1 MKEDDNLVDE
11 SGQCA
16 DSSDA
21 PNSCSEELNLSIG
34 SSIVKFF
41 TTKGLAQMIR
51 ARGFFPGLI
60 ELPKDR
66 THWSVAVIFILLAY
80 LLSFYA
86 RLEWIEFAQAT
97 YVDAKGDT
105 QLIRPQ
111 MVKDGVAVA
120 NTHDS
125 FYFGSILQ
133 KAHLGLHQ
141 NNNLLPSVIYSGMI
155 TALPYALLQLF
166 PSLTIEQLL
175 LWLPVWV
182 AGLVCIPIVLI
193 GRLYGSTLWGFFAAC
208 LAAVTHS
215 YYNRTLAGY
224 YDTDMFSITV
234 PAFAIYFLLGTSR
247 RESLHYALA
256 AALTLYL
263 YRFFYPSGQAITGS
277 LAVAFIGYRFGLII
291 LDFIMSK
298 LRGEKYDWLG
308 RSTIF
313 TCLSSILVGWATYA
327 EAWSYGSSMEANP
340 LQFWMGLLV
349 LPFAWFLFI
358 HVTTERPVPEPDSKS
373 RQDKPER
380 EWGSSVKQDKRKFAF
395 PKIFV
400 PPIVLVGL
408 TVFGVAYAAM
418 FGGVQGKIFAK
429 LSRYV
434 GAGEGAALATS
445 AEKGYHL
452 QFTDVLSTVREASQ
466 ISPDVVRNRI
476 LGDTPSCS
484 CPRCLPNPK
493 RKDALIIPTAF
504 FGLFGLGLLILWRWE
519 FCMTIPFAAIAYY
532 CFEGKVGLRFTVHVG
547 NYAALGIT
555 FLLMTLVWLLVRAAM
570 SSAPK
575 GSSLTASPWP
585 AKILSMALVGGFV
598 VFLVR
603 PNLQH
608 ARNYNSH
615 VVYPG
620 KTIEALEALNAAS
633 EPDDFVVTWWDYGSG
648 SWFYGGARTFTSPA
662 HQTVD
667 NFLTSEILRSTSQL
681 KAANLCRLKAETYVD
696 LHDTKGESPSR
707 YTTAVQAL
715 FQDGSPDLRFYP
727 GLLADLASQDYH
739 PPEKSR
745 EVYLFFPYEILRI
758 FPTIMGFSYRNL
770 FMTKQ
775 LNQYP
780 GGRAPKAM
788 SILRDARREG
798 NSLVFANG
806 FRLDRRGKLRTKD
819 QKSIAPYGS
828 MSIAGAPGEPAKVVD
843 ALEVDGLRI
852 PSNSERSSPQRLL
865 YLPEQRDLLILS
877 ADAYRST
884 LAKRFLLDRFD
895 PESYSHSSFATAAD
909 LKRQS
914 YMTQADW
921 VTSSGSKITLN
932 MRGGYKIEADVGT
945 GLAKLPGTAKP
956 VKFSFHRSMH
966 DAKNGKLMKIPP
978 KIVEGAKYHLI
989 QSNLPAFLGG
999 RTYTVP
1005 TGGKTIAQIAAI
1017 HGANRLALA
1026 QTSGREDDE
1035 MLAEGEVVEIPSR
1048 GYQVVRAWFFMA
1060 DEVFQS
1066 LLIQGFLMEN
1076 LDPKL
1081 FSPVYLSP
1089 WGKVYRV
1096 LR

>member
-1 MKEDDNLVDE
+1 MKEDENPVD
-11 SGQCA
+11 
-16 DSSDA
+16 DSSQPSDSGA
-21 PNSCSEELNLSIG
+21 VPISHSEELNLSIRVSLG
-34 SSIVKFF
+34 KFF
-41 TTKGLAQMIR
+41 NGQGLAEMVR
-51 ARGFFPGLI
+51 GRGFFPGLI

-66 THWSVAVIFILLAY
+66 THWSVAIILILLAY

-97 YVDAKGDT
+97 YVDANGDT

-141 NNNLLPSVIYSGMI
+141 NNNLLPSAIFSGAI
-155 TALPYALLQLF
+155 TALPYALLKLF

-182 AGLVCIPIVLI
+182 AGFVCIPIVLI

-208 LAAVTHS
+208 LAGVTHS

-234 PAFAIYFLLGTSR
+234 PALAIFFLLAASR
-247 RESLHYALA
+247 RESLKFALA
-256 AALTLYL
+256 GAVTLYL
-263 YRFFYPSGQAITGS
+263 FRFIYGSGQAITCTMC
-277 LAVAFIGYRFGLII
+277 LAFIGYRFGLSVLEYLI
-291 LDFIMSK
+291 DRQGKSF
-298 LRGEKYDWLG
+298 G
-308 RSTIF
+308 RSPS
-313 TCLSSILVGWATYA
+313 LSFACQTAILLSWVMYA
-327 EAWSYGSSMEANP
+327 EAWSLGSMIEASP
-340 LQFWMGLLV
+340 TRFWFGLLLLPV
-349 LPFAWFLFI
+349 LFVVLRFMETVPQTEINSRSLGKSSAKEQDRLSPSFTVRRSQYLVVFASVALLLVGI
-358 HVTTERPVPEPDSKS
+358 YGGVYGKITGKLESYLQGPGKVSS
-373 RQDKPER
+373 A
-380 EWGSSVKQDKRKFAF
+380 SSVSSNYQLNFRNVKQTIREA
-395 PKIFV
+395 
-400 PPIVLVGL
+400 
-408 TVFGVAYAAM
+408 
-418 FGGVQGKIFAK
+418 GKIPP
-429 LSRYV
+429 
-434 GAGEGAALATS
+434 ET
-445 AEKGYHL
+445 
-452 QFTDVLSTVREASQ
+452 
-466 ISPDVVRNRI
+466 VRNRI
-476 LGDTPSCS
+476 LADTPSCS
-484 CPRCLPNPK
+484 CARCLPASK
-493 RKDALIIPTAF
+493 RKDATILPTAF

-519 FCMTIPFAAIAYY
+519 FCMAVPFLAIAYY

-547 NYAALGIT
+547 NYAALGVT
-555 FLLMTLVWLLVRAAM
+555 FLLMAVVWFLVRTALSGLPK
-570 SSAPK
+570 SSL
-575 GSSLTASPWP
+575 LTASAWP
-585 AKILSMALVGGFV
+585 AKILSMAIVGGFV

-620 KTIEALEALNAAS
+620 KTIEALEALNRDAA
-633 EPDDFVVTWWDYGSG
+633 PDDFVLTWWDYGSG

-662 HQTVD
+662 HQTLD

-681 KAANLCRLKAETYVD
+681 KAANLCRLKAETYMD
-696 LHDTKGESPSR
+696 LHDDTKAHSSE

-727 GLLADLASQDYH
+727 GLLADLASPDYI
-739 PPEKSR
+739 PPTQSR
-745 EVYLFFPYEILRI
+745 GVYLFFPYEIMRI
-758 FPTIMGFSYRNL
+758 FPTIIGFSSRNL
-770 FMTKQ
+770 FMDKQ
-775 LNQYP
+775 LGEYP
-780 GGRAPKAM
+780 GGRVPKAM
-788 SILRDARREG
+788 SILRNARREG

-819 QKSIAPYGS
+819 QKGVAPYGS
-828 MSIAGAPGEPAKVVD
+828 MSIVGAPGEPAKVVD

-852 PSNSERSSPQRLL
+852 PSNPERSSPQRLL
-865 YLPEQRDLLILS
+865 YLPEQRDLIILS

-895 PESYSHSSFATAAD
+895 PEAYSHPSFASAAD

-945 GLAKLPGTAKP
+945 GLAKLPGLAKP
-956 VKFSFHRSMH
+956 VKFSFHRCMH
-966 DAKNGKLMKIPP
+966 DVKTGKLMKIPS
-978 KIVEGAKYHLI
+978 KIEEGAGYHLI

-1005 TGGKTIAQIAAI
+1005 AGGKSIAQIAEI
-1017 HGANRLALA
+1017 QGVNLFALA

-1035 MLAEGEVVEIPSR
+1035 MLAEGETIDIPSR
-1048 GYQVVRAWFFMA
+1048 GYQVIPAWFFMA
-1060 DEVFQS
+1060 DEVFKS
-1066 LLIQGFLMEN
+1066 LLVQGFLMEN

-1081 FSPVYLSP
+1081 FTPVHLSP

>member
-1 MKEDDNLVDE
+1 MKEDDKTVDE
-11 SGQCA
+11 CDESS
-16 DSSDA
+16 DSTDA
-21 PNSCSEELNLSIG
+21 PNARSDELNLSVVDY
-34 SSIVKFF
+34 SPEEMV
-41 TTKGLAQMIR
+41 
-51 ARGFFPGLI
+51 RGRSFFPGI
-60 ELPKDR
+60 VELPKDR
-66 THWSVAVIFILLAY
+66 SHWSVAIIFILLAY

-97 YVDAKGDT
+97 YVDANGKT

-141 NNNLLPSVIYSGMI
+141 NNNLLPSAIFSGAI
-155 TALPYALLQLF
+155 TALPYALLKLF

-193 GRLYGSTLWGFFAAC
+193 GRLYGSTIWGFFAAC
-208 LAAVTHS
+208 LAGVTHS

-224 YDTDMFSITV
+224 YDTDMFSISV
-234 PAFAIYFLLGTSR
+234 PALAMFFLLGASR
-247 RESLHYALA
+247 KESLKLALA
-256 AALTLYL
+256 GAVTLYL
-263 YRFFYPSGQAITGS
+263 YRFLYGSGQAITCTMC
-277 LAVAFIGYRFGLII
+277 LAFIGYRFGLSVLEYII
-291 LDFIMSK
+291 DGKGKSFWSFPPLCFACQ
-298 LRGEKYDWLG
+298 
-308 RSTIF
+308 TA
-313 TCLSSILVGWATYA
+313 ILLTWVMYS
-327 EAWSYGSSMEANP
+327 EAWSRGNMIESSPER
-340 LQFWMGLLV
+340 FWLGLLFLPV
-349 LPFAWFLFI
+349 LFVVLRFMEKDTVPKSEMNFRSFGKSSTEADDRISPSLSIRRPQYLVILALISLFLVGI
-358 HVTTERPVPEPDSKS
+358 YECLTLTVYGKVTGKLESYLQQPQQVASTSSKS
-373 RQDKPER
+373 SNYQLNFRN
-380 EWGSSVKQDKRKFAF
+380 VKQTIREA
-395 PKIFV
+395 
-400 PPIVLVGL
+400 
-408 TVFGVAYAAM
+408 
-418 FGGVQGKIFAK
+418 GKIPP
-429 LSRYV
+429 
-434 GAGEGAALATS
+434 ET
-445 AEKGYHL
+445 
-452 QFTDVLSTVREASQ
+452 
-466 ISPDVVRNRI
+466 VRNRI
-476 LGDTPSCS
+476 LADTPSCS
-484 CPRCLPNPK
+484 CARCLPKAK
-493 RKDALIIPTAF
+493 RTEAMILPTAF
-504 FGLFGLGLLILWRWE
+504 FGLFGLVLLILWRWE
-519 FCMTIPFAAIAYY
+519 FCMAVPFLAIAYF

-547 NYAALGIT
+547 NYAALGAT
-555 FLLMTLVWLLVRAAM
+555 FLLMAVVWLLVRVLLSGVTKSNPM
-570 SSAPK
+570 ISSA
-575 GSSLTASPWP
+575 WP
-585 AKILSMALVGGFV
+585 AKILSMTLVGFFV

-620 KTIEALEALNAAS
+620 KTIEALEALDAVS

-681 KAANLCRLKAETYVD
+681 KAANLCRLKAETYVG
-696 LHDTKGESPSR
+696 LHDTKGENSST
-707 YTTAVQAL
+707 YTTAVRAL

-770 FMTKQ
+770 LMTKQ
-775 LNQYP
+775 LDQYP
-780 GGRAPKAM
+780 GGRVPKAM

-828 MSIAGAPGEPAKVVD
+828 ISIVGAPGEPAKIVD
-843 ALEVDGLRI
+843 ALAVDGLRI
-852 PSNSERSSPQRLL
+852 PSNPERSSSQRLL
-865 YLPEQRDLLILS
+865 YLPEQRELIILS
-877 ADAYRST
+877 ADTYRST

-895 PESYSHSSFATAAD
+895 PEVYSHPSFASAAD

-921 VTSSGSKITLN
+921 VTSSGSKVTLN
-932 MRGGYKIEADVGT
+932 MRGGYKIEADIGN
-945 GLAKLPGTAKP
+945 GLAKLNGTAKP
-956 VKFSFHRSMH
+956 VKFSFHRSIH
-966 DAKNGKLMKIPP
+966 DVNTGKLMKIPP
-978 KIVEGAKYHLI
+978 KIVEGANYHLI

-999 RTYTVP
+999 RSYTVP
-1005 TGGKTIAQIAAI
+1005 PGGKTIAQIAEI
-1017 HGANRLALA
+1017 QGVNLFALA
-1026 QTSGREDDE
+1026 QTLGREEDE
-1035 MLAEGEVVEIPSR
+1035 LLAGGEIIEIPSR
-1048 GYQVVRAWFFMA
+1048 GYQVIPAWFFMS

-1066 LLIQGFLMEN
+1066 LLVQGFLMEK

-1081 FSPVYLSP
+1081 FAPVHLSP

>member
-1 MKEDDNLVDE
+1 MKEDENPVD
-11 SGQCA
+11 
-16 DSSDA
+16 DSSQPSDSGA
-21 PNSCSEELNLSIG
+21 VPISHSEELNLSIRVSLG
-34 SSIVKFF
+34 KFF
-41 TTKGLAQMIR
+41 NAQGLAEMVR
-51 ARGFFPGLI
+51 CRGFFPGLI

-66 THWSVAVIFILLAY
+66 THWSVAIILILLAY

-97 YVDAKGDT
+97 YVDANGDT

-141 NNNLLPSVIYSGMI
+141 NNNLLPSAIYSGAI
-155 TALPYALLQLF
+155 TALPYALLKLF

-182 AGLVCIPIVLI
+182 AGFVCIPIVLI

-208 LAAVTHS
+208 LAGVTHS

-256 AALTLYL
+256 AAVTLYL
-263 YRFFYPSGQAITGS
+263 YRFFYASGQAITGS
-277 LAVAFIGYRFGLII
+277 LSVAFIGYRFGLII
-291 LDFIMSK
+291 LDFIASK
-298 LRGEKYDWLG
+298 LREEKYDWLG
-308 RSTIF
+308 WSTIF
-313 TCLSSILVGWATYA
+313 TCMSSILIGWATYA
-327 EAWSYGSSMEANP
+327 EAWSYGRSIEANP
-340 LQFWMGLLV
+340 QQFWIGLAVLV
-349 LPFAWFLFI
+349 LAWFLFVN
-358 HVTTERPVPEPDSKS
+358 VTTKRAVPESDSKP
-373 RQDKPER
+373 RQEKSKK
-380 EWGSSVKQDKRKFAF
+380 EWGALAKQDKRKFGF

-400 PPIVLVGL
+400 PPIVVVGL

-445 AEKGYHL
+445 SEKGYHL
-452 QFTDVLSTVREASQ
+452 QFTDVLSTVREAGK
-466 ISPDVVRNRI
+466 IPPETVRNRI
-476 LGDTPSCS
+476 LADTPSCS
-484 CPRCLPNPK
+484 CARCLPASK
-493 RKDALIIPTAF
+493 RKDATILPTAF
-504 FGLFGLGLLILWRWE
+504 FGLFGLGLLIFWRWE
-519 FCMTIPFAAIAYY
+519 FCMSVPFLAIAYY

-547 NYAALGIT
+547 NYAALGVT
-555 FLLMTLVWLLVRAAM
+555 FLLMAVVWFLVRAALSGLPK
-570 SSAPK
+570 SSL
-575 GSSLTASPWP
+575 LTASAWP
-585 AKILSMALVGGFV
+585 AKILSMAIVGGFV

-603 PNLQH
+603 PNLHH

-620 KTIEALEALNAAS
+620 KTIEALEALNRDAA
-633 EPDDFVVTWWDYGSG
+633 PDDFVLTWWDYGSG

-662 HQTVD
+662 HQTLD

-681 KAANLCRLKAETYVD
+681 KAANLCRLKAETYMD
-696 LHDTKGESPSR
+696 LHDDTKAHSSE

-727 GLLADLASQDYH
+727 GLLADLASPDYI
-739 PPEKSR
+739 PPTKSR
-745 EVYLFFPYEILRI
+745 AVYLFFPYEIMRI
-758 FPTIMGFSYRNL
+758 FPTIIGFSSRNL
-770 FMTKQ
+770 FMDKQ
-775 LNQYP
+775 LGEYP

-788 SILRDARREG
+788 SILRNARREG

-819 QKSIAPYGS
+819 QKGVAPYGS
-828 MSIAGAPGEPAKVVD
+828 MSIVGAPGEPAKVVD

-852 PSNSERSSPQRLL
+852 PSNPERSSPQRLL
-865 YLPEQRDLLILS
+865 YLPEQRDLIILS

-895 PESYSHSSFATAAD
+895 PEAYSHPSFASAAD

-945 GLAKLPGTAKP
+945 GLAKLPSLAKP
-956 VKFSFHRSMH
+956 VKFSFHRCMH
-966 DAKNGKLMKIPP
+966 DVKTGKLMKIPS
-978 KIVEGAKYHLI
+978 KIEEGAGYHLI

-1005 TGGKTIAQIAAI
+1005 AGGKSVAQIAEI
-1017 HGANRLALA
+1017 QGVNLFALA

-1035 MLAEGEVVEIPSR
+1035 MLAEGETIDIPSR
-1048 GYQVVRAWFFMA
+1048 GYQVIPAWFFMA
-1060 DEVFQS
+1060 DEVFKS
-1066 LLIQGFLMEN
+1066 LLVQGFLMEN

-1081 FSPVYLSP
+1081 FTPVHLSP